1 MKLLRILWLL
11 LPLACASSG
20 APHVVPP
27 VETPAAQPAPSV
39 TTATVEGRIES
50 DAKTAVEGAVVS
62 LIPAS
67 QDWDPDSAPPAG
79 RMLTGPDGRFRFEG
93 LAAGEYGLTVSSPR
107 HEAAFIMDVKLAVG
121 AAPHRLDVVLQPA
134 KHVVRGRV
142 KTDSG
147 EPVPEV
153 WLNVGRHSD
162 FLGDMLYARTDAQG
176 RFEVPLPVAGY
187 GVSVHAEG
195 FSPAGRTFNVTAEES
210 TTELDLTVRAL
221 PETTPPA
228 PEVVSW
234 TKQSLV
240 PLSTVE
246 AGHGFAD
253 LQPMKPWL
261 SKARVVALG
270 EATHGSREFF
280 QLKHRML
287 EFLATELGFTVF
299 AIEASFGESL
309 VVNDYVLHGK
319 GDPAKALAGLYFW
332 TWDTEEVLALIRWM
346 RAYNADPR
354 HPRKLKFYGVD
365 IQATSASTRAIL
377 DFFARVD
384 PAFHQR
390 LVGPMTPFLDA
401 ANPQVRQVESGKT
414 LAGLVADV
422 EARLGKLP
430 KRKGTEKAHA
440 LVARHARILGQ
451 FATTVTA
458 QFTDTSFRDRA
469 MAENARWIL
478 EHEGADARMVLWAHN
493 GHVAASAERDW
504 EPMGKHLREA
514 LGDQLYIFGF
524 AFNQGEFQAIH
535 SPSEPNEPRRG
546 LSVHAVPAAEVGWL
560 DGTLALAE
568 VPRFALD
575 LRGLPSEG
583 VVRDFFMRAR
593 YTRNYGAVFSKVIPP
608 RISKTAKEY
617 DGLLFV
623 ERTFAAVATPTGRR
637 PPPPPKAASSP

>member
-11 LPLACASSG
+11 CPLACAGTG

-27 VETPAAQPAPSV
+27 VEAPSARPAPAV
-39 TTATVEGRIES
+39 TTA
-50 DAKTAVEGAVVS
+50 AVEGQVESSAKTPVAGAVVA
-62 LIPAS
+62 LIPARE
-67 QDWDPDSAPPAG
+67 DWDPGLAPPAG

-93 LAAGEYGLTVSSPR
+93 LAPGEYGLTVSAAG
-107 HEAAFIMDVKLAVG
+107 HEAAFLMGVKLAAG
-121 AAPHRLDVVLQPA
+121 ATPHLKDVVLQPA
-134 KHVVRGRV
+134 RHIVRGRV

-147 EPVPEV
+147 EPVPGV
-153 WLNVGRHSD
+153 WLNVGRYSD

-195 FSPAGRTFNVTAEES
+195 FSPARRTFNVTAEES
-210 TTELDLTVRAL
+210 TTELDLTVSAL

-234 TKQSLV
+234 VKQSLA
-240 PLSTVE
+240 PLTTVE
-246 AGHGFAD
+246 AGHGFED
-253 LQPMKPWL
+253 LRPLKPWL

-287 EFLATELGFTVF
+287 EYLATELGFTVF

-346 RAYNADPR
+346 RAYNEDPR
-354 HPRKLKFYGVD
+354 HTRKLQFYGVD
-365 IQATSASTRAIL
+365 MQATSASTRAVL
-377 DFFARVD
+377 DFFARAD
-384 PAFHQR
+384 PSFHQR
-390 LVGPMTPFLDA
+390 LVGPMTPFLDE
-401 ANPQVRQVESGKT
+401 ANPRVREVESGKV
-414 LAGLVADV
+414 LAGLVADI
-422 EARLGKLP
+422 EARLAKLP
-430 KRKGTEKAHA
+430 KRKGTEKTHA

-451 FATTVTA
+451 FAARVEN
-458 QFTDTSFRDRA
+458 QFTDSNLRDRA

-493 GHVAASAERDW
+493 AHVAASPQLDM

-514 LGDQLYIFGF
+514 LGDQLYVFGF

-535 SPSEPNEPRRG
+535 SPSEPNEARRG

-575 LRGLPSEG
+575 LRGLPGEG
-583 VVRDFFMRAR
+583 VVRDYFMQAR

-608 RISKTAKEY
+608 RVSKAAKEY

-623 ERTFAAVATPTGRR
+623 ERTVAAIATPTGRR
-637 PPPPPKAASSP
+637 PPPPPTAASAP